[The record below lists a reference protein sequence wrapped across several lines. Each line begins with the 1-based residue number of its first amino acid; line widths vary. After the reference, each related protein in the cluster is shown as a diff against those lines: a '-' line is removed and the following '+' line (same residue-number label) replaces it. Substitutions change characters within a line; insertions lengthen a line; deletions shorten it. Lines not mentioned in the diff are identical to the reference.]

1 MTLAMTDVI
10 LFLLCLTQ
18 ERDVDL
24 EDEHKRQNEND
35 QLRKQFAQAA
45 NAFHSWLT
53 ATRYVVFSYVDPKSH
68 VRYCQMEL

>member
-1 MTLAMTDVI
+1 MFENDNIYFSLK
-10 LFLLCLTQ
+10 

-24 EDEHKRQNEND
+24 EDEHKRQLEND

-53 ATRYVVFSYVDPKSH
+53 ATR
-68 VRYCQMEL
+68 

>member
-1 MTLAMTDVI
+1 
-10 LFLLCLTQ
+10 
-18 ERDVDL
+18 L

-68 VRYCQMEL
+68 VRYCHHFASVIASVINLSHFDLLQN